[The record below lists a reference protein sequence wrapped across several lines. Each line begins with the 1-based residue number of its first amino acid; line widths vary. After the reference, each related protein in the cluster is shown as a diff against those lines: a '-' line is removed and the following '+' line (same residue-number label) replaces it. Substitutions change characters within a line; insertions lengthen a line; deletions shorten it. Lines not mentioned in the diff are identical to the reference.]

1 MSSLAAAGTDPVVG
15 TGGFHSVAVSAVE
28 QLTEDAVAI
37 TFEVGEDL
45 AEDFAF
51 RAGQHLT
58 ILGDDGVRRSYS
70 LCDAPGSGRHRI
82 GVRRLP
88 GGAFSEGVVGGL
100 AIGDTLEVMAP
111 AGRFSPQLATPAGGT
126 GRRCVAIAAG
136 SGITPI
142 RAIVES
148 LLVEEPDAS
157 VTLIYA
163 NRTQRSVMFLD
174 ELHDLKDRFPER
186 FQIVHV
192 LSREQQQ
199 AELLS
204 GRLDQARLKAILAAF
219 VDVEHVDEWFLCGPQ
234 EMVLEHRTAIQES
247 GSSGVIHLEL
257 FHAEPVP
264 RRTTVPSP
272 AGGATVTI
280 RLGGRDSTFDL
291 ADDSSVLEAA
301 SAVRPDVPFACK
313 GGVCGTCRARVI
325 EGTVSMDANWALE
338 PDEIEAG
345 YVLTCQS
352 HPTSS
357 SVIVDYDG

>member
-1 MSSLAAAGTDPVVG
+1 MSAPTTAQASPALG

-37 TFEVGEDL
+37 TFDVAEEL
-45 AEDFAF
+45 AGAFAF

-70 LCDAPGSGRHRI
+70 LCDAPESGKHRI

-88 GGAFSEGVVGGL
+88 GGAFSEGVVAGL
-100 AIGDTLEVMAP
+100 AVGDTLEVMAP
-111 AGRFSPQLATPAGGT
+111 AGRFSPQATAPDAAT

-136 SGITPI
+136 SGITPV

-148 LLVEEPDAS
+148 LLVAEADAS

-186 FQIVHV
+186 FQILHV

-204 GRLDQARLKAILAAF
+204 GRLDETRLKAILAAF
-219 VDVEHVDEWFLCGPQ
+219 VDVENVDEWFLCGPQ
-234 EMVLEHRTAIQES
+234 EMVLEHRTVIQQS
-247 GSSGVIHLEL
+247 GSTGKIHLEL
-257 FHAEPVP
+257 FHADPVA
-264 RRTTVPSP
+264 RRTTAPTP
-272 AGGATVTI
+272 AGGSTVTI

-325 EGTVSMDANWALE
+325 EGSVTMDANWALE

-352 HPTSS
+352 HPTSP
-357 SVIVDYDG
+357 SVLVDYDG